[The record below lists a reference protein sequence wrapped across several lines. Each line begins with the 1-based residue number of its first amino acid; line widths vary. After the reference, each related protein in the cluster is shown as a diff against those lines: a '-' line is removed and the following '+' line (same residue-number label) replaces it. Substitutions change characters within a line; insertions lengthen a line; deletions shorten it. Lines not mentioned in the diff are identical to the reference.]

1 MTVRQS
7 APPGAALC
15 RSWQAASPGRRS
27 AARTPPGAAA
37 RAPTAGGTSRP
48 RPPARRASLP
58 AAGIPAQG
66 PPPRSLRN
74 LHVPTVHAASVSTS
88 RIAHHGPGDSDLFS
102 QHDWTV
108 TSKFFEMVLT
118 SARLRLRIRE
128 ILCEDHA
135 DVPGR
140 ALRLN
145 MQGAW
150 AVNRHPDMH
159 GPGARGTPGVSLTA
173 GAQQP
178 AGRLASNGCEAAG
191 ELFTA
196 CYPRLAGWVRRLV
209 DSDEDAHD
217 IAAEAF
223 ARLLSRWSRVGNPH
237 GYLYMIA
244 ANLVSDHW
252 RKAGREQRAISK
264 LTGAVG
270 ACYHQ
275 AQEVDVRALIEALPP
290 RLRTAFLLHHY
301 AGFEV
306 RQIAAMTGRPEG
318 TIKADLHH
326 ARRRLK
332 TALTDTGGN
341 PAPG

>member
-1 MTVRQS
+1 
-7 APPGAALC
+7 
-15 RSWQAASPGRRS
+15 
-27 AARTPPGAAA
+27 
-37 RAPTAGGTSRP
+37 
-48 RPPARRASLP
+48 
-58 AAGIPAQG
+58 
-66 PPPRSLRN
+66 
-74 LHVPTVHAASVSTS
+74 
-88 RIAHHGPGDSDLFS
+88 LFS

-209 DSDEDAHD
+209 DTDEDAHD

-290 RLRTAFLLHHY
+290 QLRTAFLLHHY